1 MQIIRTFLQCTPDQ
15 LGVVSALPV
24 CAGLRSDYELQRIL
38 GRGAFCTAFL
48 ALQRP
53 QGNMVVIKRK
63 CLATDTPSAD
73 PNRLLAVECSVLR
86 KFTSG
91 APECEYLPKLAEPAW
106 MFTAAVPYVPNW
118 MIAAVMPYVPFWMVT
133 AGLPYIPMLPVGQQ
147 LERRYADLTAAQRG
161 CEARV
166 LYRHVVA
173 GLHAAHNLGVCHQD
187 VRPQNVVYNVET
199 QCYVLI
205 DWGLAAAPGQ
215 PMHPH
220 RGGRPFWHDDVV
232 KARKLFAAW
241 NFPYFPEH
249 DVAAARYVAWAFQA
263 QHNLRVS
270 WENVGDV
277 VTARKKEVGDFLIP
291 DAAT

>member
-1 MQIIRTFLQCTPDQ
+1 VL
-15 LGVVSALPV
+15 SALCL
-24 CAGLRSDYELQRIL
+24 CALGCAVVQRIL

-63 CLATDTPSAD
+63 CLVTDTPSAD
-73 PNRLLAVECSVLR
+73 PCHLLAVECSVLR

-91 APECEYLPKLAEPAW
+91 APECEYLPKLTEPAW
-106 MFTAAVPYVPNW
+106 MLTAAAPYVPNW
-118 MIAAVMPYVPFWMVT
+118 MITAVMPYVPLWMVT
-133 AGLPYIPMLPVGQQ
+133 AGMPYIPMLPVGQQ
-147 LERRYADLTAAQRG
+147 LERRYADLTAAQRS

-173 GLHAAHNLGVCHQD
+173 GLHAAHKLAVCHQD

-220 RGGRPFWHDDVV
+220 RPFWHDDVV
-232 KARKLFAAW
+232 KARKFFAAW

-263 QHNLRVS
+263 EQNLRVS
-270 WENVGDV
+270 WRTSE
-277 VTARKKEVGDFLIP
+277 TW
-291 DAAT
+291 